1 LHAGFTLKP
10 CGWLNSGRESGSVS
24 GRDQQKGLLIRILEM
39 QGQDNRVPLADR
51 ERVKTEAAVLRAKTE
66 FLDVFIF
73 KGQDEPDADS

>member
-1 LHAGFTLKP
+1 MRVAQFWPRK
-10 CGWLNSGRESGSVS
+10 WLSFWPRST
-24 GRDQQKGLLIRILEM
+24 KGLLIRILEM

>member
-1 LHAGFTLKP
+1 M
-10 CGWLNSGRESGSVS
+10 SVWNQLGERS
-24 GRDQQKGLLIRILEM
+24 RPVQQGLLIRILEM